1 MKPQE
6 TKFSFVYNE
15 IKQCI
20 LEGQILPGNSLPS
33 SRVLCEQ
40 FHVSRYTINRVLEAL
55 REENLIEIRPRLAPI
70 VILRKD
76 ASEPS
81 DALSEILS
89 QKDSILQIYQ
99 TFAIIMPALLPF
111 AMQNCDI
118 EIMPHYKQARN
129 VSQFG
134 NSAGGWR
141 SSFNLGYDILK
152 IGGNSLFSELYST
165 IVLHGKLTFFTEQ
178 CPYFC
183 QVFLQGS
190 VSVTGTIMDILKGE
204 HSSIMHVQLSN
215 IYQKLTS
222 SIADTLDHLSD
233 VTLACPTQ
241 NSTMFLWNP
250 VRGRDYCY
258 SKIVTDLNHKIGS
271 GEYSVGMY
279 LPYEKQLANHYGV
292 SLSTVRKAL
301 TELEQRGFVKKLN
314 GRGTVV
320 IEPDDTKLS
329 KLMLNAGYA
338 EMILRYFYAQQLMVL
353 VIFPAAL
360 AAAPGF
366 TKEDLDEL
374 ADKTSS
380 PGSIYLADLFLILLK
395 HTTLEPLRV
404 ILAETSRLLD
414 WGYYLTYY
422 STKRRTI
429 PHLNRQVRTALEQLR
444 EGNFHS
450 FAEGVADCYRYILA
464 CTKRYMVEKYNF
476 KAAANI
482 RIPEKY

>member
-152 IGGNSLFSELYST
+152 IGGNSLFT
-165 IVLHGKLTFFTEQ
+165 
-178 CPYFC
+178 
-183 QVFLQGS
+183 
-190 VSVTGTIMDILKGE
+190 VS
-204 HSSIMHVQLSN
+204 
-215 IYQKLTS
+215 
-222 SIADTLDHLSD
+222 
-233 VTLACPTQ
+233 
-241 NSTMFLWNP
+241 
-250 VRGRDYCY
+250 
-258 SKIVTDLNHKIGS
+258 
-271 GEYSVGMY
+271 
-279 LPYEKQLANHYGV
+279 
-292 SLSTVRKAL
+292 
-301 TELEQRGFVKKLN
+301 
-314 GRGTVV
+314 
-320 IEPDDTKLS
+320 
-329 KLMLNAGYA
+329 
-338 EMILRYFYAQQLMVL
+338 
-353 VIFPAAL
+353 
-360 AAAPGF
+360 
-366 TKEDLDEL
+366 
-374 ADKTSS
+374 
-380 PGSIYLADLFLILLK
+380 
-395 HTTLEPLRV
+395 
-404 ILAETSRLLD
+404 
-414 WGYYLTYY
+414 
-422 STKRRTI
+422 
-429 PHLNRQVRTALEQLR
+429 
-444 EGNFHS
+444 
-450 FAEGVADCYRYILA
+450 
-464 CTKRYMVEKYNF
+464 
-476 KAAANI
+476 
-482 RIPEKY
+482 